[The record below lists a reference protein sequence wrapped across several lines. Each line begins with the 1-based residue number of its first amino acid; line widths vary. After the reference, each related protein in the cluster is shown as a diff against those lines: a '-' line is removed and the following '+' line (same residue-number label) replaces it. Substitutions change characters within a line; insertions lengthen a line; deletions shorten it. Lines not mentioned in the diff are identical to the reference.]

1 MSVASPYYET
11 VKTPTPP
18 RLRGERKRNV
28 TARFW
33 PHEIGP
39 SELLINQIMKTIR
52 LNRSEATAMATRM
65 LIAQFIMA
73 LNMPEPLFGET
84 QGAA

>member
-1 MSVASPYYET
+1 
-11 VKTPTPP
+11 
-18 RLRGERKRNV
+18 
-28 TARFW
+28 
-33 PHEIGP
+33 
-39 SELLINQIMKTIR
+39 MKTIR

-73 LNMPEPLFGET
+73 LNMPESSFEET